1 MTSMA
6 KIDCWNVEAQRAQ
19 TLDLVRQFS
28 KDVKEKTKLKKIH
41 PVDGNTIIIR
51 YCDID
56 SPTLDRC
63 REFVQTDKP
72 IIKLKYYNKEGKLYF
87 AKVIVYHILKEE
99 ENIDTFRFFID
110 KRMRGKNDDGKFFD
124 TSMYLFTTKSYK
136 TEQYRFHNETDDIF
150 VSLNEVIGRV
160 EHSFSMF
167 DNILNDSDVTNY
179 TSQMTDLDK
188 EIAALNEKLSELHY
202 RRSEVNGKMQ
212 QAIKLKIDV
221 MKDF

>member
-1 MTSMA
+1 MA
-6 KIDCWNVEAQRAQ
+6 KLDSWDLEAQRAQ
-19 TLDLVRQFS
+19 TLELVRQFS

-56 SPTLDRC
+56 SPTLDHC

-72 IIKLKYYNKEGKLYF
+72 MIKLKYYNKEGKLYF
-87 AKVIVYHILKEE
+87 AKVMVYHILKEE

-110 KRMRGKNDDGKFFD
+110 KRMRGKNDDGKFYD

-136 TEQYRFHNETDDIF
+136 TEQFRYHNETDDIF
-150 VSLNEVIGRV
+150 VTLNEVIGRV

-167 DNILNDSDVTNY
+167 DNILNDSDVANY
-179 TSQMTDLDK
+179 TSQMKDMDN
-188 EIAALNEKLSELHY
+188 EIAALSEKIHELQY
-202 RRSEVNGKMQ
+202 RRSEVNNKMQ

>member
-6 KIDCWNVEAQRAQ
+6 KLDSWDLEAQRAQ

-56 SPTLDRC
+56 SPTLDHC

-72 IIKLKYYNKEGKLYF
+72 MIKLKYYNKEGKLYF
-87 AKVIVYHILKEE
+87 AKVMVYHVLKEE

-110 KRMRGKNDDGKFFD
+110 KRMRGKNDMGKFYD

-136 TEQYRFHNETDDIF
+136 TEQFRYHNETDDIF
-150 VSLNEVIGRV
+150 VTLNEVIGRV

-167 DNILNDSDVTNY
+167 DNILNDSDVANY
-179 TSQMTDLDK
+179 TSQMKDMDN
-188 EIAALNEKLSELHY
+188 EIAALSEKIHELQY
-202 RRSEVNGKMQ
+202 RRSEVNNKMQ

>member
-6 KIDCWNVEAQRAQ
+6 KLDSWDLEAQRAQ
-19 TLDLVRQFS
+19 TLELVRQFS

-51 YCDID
+51 YCDIE
-56 SPTLDRC
+56 SPTLDHC

-72 IIKLKYYNKEGKLYF
+72 MIKLKYYNKEGKLYF

-110 KRMRGKNDDGKFFD
+110 KRMRGKNDIGKYYD

-136 TEQYRFHNETDDIF
+136 TEHCNYHNETDDIF
-150 VSLNEVIGRV
+150 NKLNDVIGRV

-179 TSQMTDLDK
+179 TSQIADLDK
-188 EIAALNEKLSELHY
+188 EMAELSQKIHDLQY
-202 RRSEVNGKMQ
+202 RRSEVNCKMQ

>member
-6 KIDCWNVEAQRAQ
+6 KLDCWDLEAQRAQ
-19 TLDLVRQFS
+19 TLELVRQFS

-51 YCDID
+51 YCDIE
-56 SPTLDRC
+56 SPTLDHC

-72 IIKLKYYNKEGKLYF
+72 MIKLKYYNKEGKLYF
-87 AKVIVYHILKEE
+87 AKVMVYHVLKEE

-110 KRMRGKNDDGKFFD
+110 KRMRGKNDMGKFYD

-136 TEQYRFHNETDDIF
+136 TEQFHFKNETDDIF
-150 VSLNEVIGRV
+150 EKLNEVIGRV

-179 TSQMTDLDK
+179 TSQMKEMDN
-188 EIAALNEKLSELHY
+188 EIAALSEKIHELQF
-202 RRSEVNGKMQ
+202 RRNEVNGKMQ